1 MKHNDFPTG
10 TARHIE
16 GHVDLNDPDTF
27 GFLRVKVTTP
37 KDLYIP
43 LLQVKHE
50 GRTIAPLGTWTDWYF
65 TEELKLATTL
75 GYTFEVLEA
84 VLFERGKVFSKYVST
99 LYDLRKT
106 YSSEDPRN
114 MICKL
119 LLWQSPSL
127 YGRFGMNPEMTEW
140 TLYNTETH
148 SKKAVDI
155 LSKTKGAEVF
165 DLDDCMLVG
174 VPIYKNRVVEPSP
187 TLSAKDAYTVIAK
200 EYNISLELIDNLLP
214 GQESDTSALK
224 RFNKLTSE
232 AKHNY
237 LNISLPIAMA
247 VTSYA
252 RMRIYEFKAYAG
264 KENLLYS
271 DTDSIFTTVPLPL
284 HMVNSELGAMK
295 LEYIACNAIF
305 LAPSSVN

>member
-1 MKHNDFPTG
+1 MFSINIVNIPTISSLAMAIYRSNFMDSDTKIAITDLKTYEKLHSGYTGGACDVYKPESPEGEKVYCYDINSLYPSRLRRVMKHNDFPTG

-65 TEELKLATTL
+65 TEELKLASTL

-119 LLWQSPSL
+119 LLNSL

-140 TLYNTETH
+140 TLYNTE
-148 SKKAVDI
+148 
-155 LSKTKGAEVF
+155 
-165 DLDDCMLVG
+165 
-174 VPIYKNRVVEPSP
+174 
-187 TLSAKDAYTVIAK
+187 
-200 EYNISLELIDNLLP
+200 
-214 GQESDTSALK
+214 GQS
-224 RFNKLTSE
+224 R
-232 AKHNY
+232 
-237 LNISLPIAMA
+237 
-247 VTSYA
+247 
-252 RMRIYEFKAYAG
+252 AG
-264 KENLLYS
+264 
-271 DTDSIFTTVPLPL
+271 
-284 HMVNSELGAMK
+284 
-295 LEYIACNAIF
+295 
-305 LAPSSVN
+305 